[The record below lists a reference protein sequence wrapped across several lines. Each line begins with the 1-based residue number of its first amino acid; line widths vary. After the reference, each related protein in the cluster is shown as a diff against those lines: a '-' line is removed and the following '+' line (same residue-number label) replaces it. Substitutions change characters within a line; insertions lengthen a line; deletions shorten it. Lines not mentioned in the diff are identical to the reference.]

1 MEAGKIKFILLKK
14 IGKAV
19 IDRTVTDDE
28 ILAAIEEI
36 NFSERMPMNKEKK
49 SRIIMLLI
57 DVLSRRYFWYSINLR
72 NIWLSY
78 I

>member
-1 MEAGKIKFILLKK
+1 
-14 IGKAV
+14 
-19 IDRTVTDDE
+19 
-28 ILAAIEEI
+28 
-36 NFSERMPMNKEKK
+36 MNKEKK

-57 DVLSRRYFWYSINLR
+57 DVLIAAILWYSINLR